1 MKTLVLDRPGHLRLT
16 ETAPTPPCGPGEV
29 LVRVRRVGIC
39 GTDLHAYRG
48 DQPFFEYPRILG
60 HELGVEIVALGPGA
74 EDLGLSIGDRC
85 AVEPYLNC
93 GACGAC
99 RRGRPNCCARLRVL
113 GVHIDGGMQER
124 LAVPAAK
131 LHRSETLSAEQLALV
146 EMLSIGAHA
155 VRRARVERGEH
166 VLVIGAGPIGLS
178 VMSFA
183 RLAGADVIAMDTSGS
198 RLTMCRQALGLDTVV
213 DAKQDPL
220 AQLQTRL
227 SGELPTMVF
236 DATGS
241 GRSMTEAFAY
251 TAQGGRLALVGV
263 FQGSITFQDPE
274 FHRREMTVLS
284 SRNATAEDFAAVM
297 RGLESQQLDPRAWIT
312 HRFPPEGAADA
323 FSLGVAADTPMLK
336 SILEFS

>member
-1 MKTLVLDRPGHLRLT
+1 MKTIVLDTPGHLRLT
-16 ETAPTPPCGPGEV
+16 ETAPPSRCGPGEA

-48 DQPFFEYPRILG
+48 DQPFFEYPRVLG
-60 HELGVEIVALGPGA
+60 HELGVEIVALGQGA
-74 EDLGLSIGDRC
+74 EASGLSTGDRC

-93 GACGAC
+93 GTCGAC
-99 RRGRPNCCARLRVL
+99 RRGRANCCARLRVI
-113 GVHIDGGMQER
+113 GVHIDGGMREL

-131 LHRSETLSAEQLALV
+131 LHRSETLSSEQLALV

-155 VRRARVERGEH
+155 VRRARVEQGEDA
-166 VLVIGAGPIGLS
+166 LVIGAGPIGLS

-183 RLAGADVIAMDTSGS
+183 RLAGADVIAMDTSDL
-198 RLTMCRQALGLDTVV
+198 RLRMCRKALGLETVI
-213 DAKQDPL
+213 DAKRDPL
-220 AQLQTRL
+220 AQLQVRL
-227 SGELPTMVF
+227 SGELPTVVF

-241 GRSMTEAFAY
+241 GRSMTEAFTY
-251 TAQGGRLALVGV
+251 TAQGGRLVLVGV
-263 FQGSITFQDPE
+263 FQGSITFHDPE

-297 RGLESQQLDPRAWIT
+297 RGLDSRQIDPRSWIT
-312 HRFPPEGAADA
+312 HRFPPEGAANA
-323 FSLGVAADTPMLK
+323 FSLGVAPDTPMLK